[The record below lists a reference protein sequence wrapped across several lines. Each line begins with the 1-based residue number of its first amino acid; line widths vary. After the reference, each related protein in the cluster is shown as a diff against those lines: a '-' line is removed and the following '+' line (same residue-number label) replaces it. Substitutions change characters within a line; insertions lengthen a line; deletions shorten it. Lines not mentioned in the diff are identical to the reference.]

1 MQNNHK
7 DLLALFVQIILVLFK
22 SKFCF
27 LMHETNINKK
37 KIVKR
42 VLNYIFLRWL
52 FITYLS

>member
-1 MQNNHK
+1 MFIKRFLMQNNHK

-37 KIVKR
+37 KSWNV
-42 VLNYIFLRWL
+42 F
-52 FITYLS
+52 